1 MFTILRSKL
10 RPPPVRRTALDRAAL
25 LTRLDTAVAG
35 ATTTGRVVLV
45 NAAPGYGKSTLLA
58 AWAARLGEGGTPV
71 VWYNLSPGDRALPV
85 FLAYLEAGLRAAVP
99 GFAPVLPDPP
109 AQDAERA
116 DDAVADGPADAVSVE
131 AAVTPLLGALE
142 GALSGGLP
150 TFQPTHGRPRL
161 LIVLDDLHHV
171 AGHPAIE
178 TALAFLMRHLPA
190 GLVLALTSRHDGG
203 TGLPLVRLRSGRQVT
218 TVGEEELRLLPSEI
232 GRAFPAL
239 AKAAK
244 SRAALPRLLE
254 GIEGWPIGCHVAAE
268 ALSDEPLTAG
278 QSDADG
284 AQLVRRIS
292 DELALYL
299 EEEVLSQVGEPLYSF
314 LLQAAVLDSITI
326 PAADALRER
335 RGSEVLIQ
343 QAQRLHLFIR
353 RTHTEPAVYRY
364 HPLFRAFLYERLAEM
379 YGHDEKRRLHR
390 LTAAY
395 AAGLGDWQGAARQFL
410 AAGDVDA
417 ALAAV
422 NVQREQLLET
432 DPPPPAAGAAAPAP
446 GRDKPPAVEEIGL
459 ALRNTG
465 EAVARRR
472 LVELLGRQAGAE
484 DIPLLEPFLSDTDR
498 GVQEAAQAVLHEL
511 TRRTSGT
518 LRIAMFGGLT
528 VWRGDERVDERE
540 WRRKRAKLLLAYLLL
555 AGPEGA
561 SRQTIAEKV
570 WPDALPG
577 EGNDQFY
584 AHLRALRAVLEPTRD
599 KGGDTVQIKNQQGRY
614 AFAFEHPHHWDLEE
628 FLRYRDAGRR
638 AERLGR
644 VAEATAGY
652 ESAVAIYTGDLLP
665 EPAFSDVAWLYNLRL
680 ACREDLLWMQTYLA
694 ERAAADENWD
704 AAFDHW
710 RVILTLEPARE
721 VVHARLMATYARL
734 GRRDEALAQFQAC
747 RTALRRE
754 LGTEPLPSTIEL
766 YTQILNHAAADLG
779 SRSLVL

>member
-10 RPPPVRRTALDRAAL
+10 RPPTVRREALDRATL
-25 LTRLDTAVAG
+25 LQRLDTAVGG
-35 ATTTGRVVLV
+35 AATAGRVVLV

-85 FLAYLEAGLRAAVP
+85 FLTYLEAGLRAAVP
-99 GFAPVLPDPP
+99 GFAPAPGP
-109 AQDAERA
+109 AAHGA
-116 DDAVADGPADAVSVE
+116 SDDESATDPADAVNVE
-131 AAVTPLLGALE
+131 AAVTPLLGALDL
-142 GALSGGLP
+142 ALSGGLP
-150 TFQPTHGRPRL
+150 TFQPAVGRPRL
-161 LIVLDDLHHV
+161 LIVLEDLHHV

-178 TALAFLMRHLPA
+178 MALAFLIHHLPA
-190 GLVLALTSRHDGG
+190 GLVLTLTGRHDPS
-203 TGLPLVRLRSGRQVT
+203 TGLPLARLRSRRQVT
-218 TVGEEELRLLPSEI
+218 AIGEEELRLLPSEA

-244 SRAALPRLLE
+244 GRSALAHLLDVL
-254 GIEGWPIGCHVAAE
+254 EGWPIGYHIAAE
-268 ALSDEPLTAG
+268 ALGDEVLTAR

-284 AQLVRRIS
+284 AQLARRIT

-314 LLQAAVLDSITI
+314 LLQASVLDAITI

-335 RGSEVLIQ
+335 RGSEVMIG
-343 QAQRLHLFIR
+343 QAQRLHLFVR

-379 YGHDEKRRLHR
+379 YGHDEKRRLQR
-390 LTAAY
+390 LAAAY

-422 NVQREQLLET
+422 NVQREQLLEADT
-432 DPPPPAAGAAAPAP
+432 PPLDNGAGPSP
-446 GRDKPPAVEEIGL
+446 ERDKPPAVEEIGL

-465 EAVARRR
+465 EAAARRR

-484 DIPLLEPFLSDTDR
+484 DMPLLEPFLTDTDR
-498 GVQEAAQAVLHEL
+498 GVQAAAQAVLSDL

-528 VWRGDERVDERE
+528 IWRGDERVDERE

-584 AHLRALRAVLEPTRD
+584 AHLRALRAVLEPTRE

-644 VAEATAGY
+644 VAEATAAY
-652 ESAVAIYTGDLLP
+652 ESAVAIYAGDLMP
-665 EPAFSDVAWLYNLRL
+665 EPPFTDVAWLYNLRL
-680 ACREDLLWMQTYLA
+680 ACREDLLSMQTYLA
-694 ERAAADENWD
+694 ERAAADENWE

-710 RVILTLEPARE
+710 RVILTQEPARE

-754 LGTEPLPSTIEL
+754 LGTEPLPSTVEL
-766 YTQILNHAAADLG
+766 YTQILNHTSDVG

>member
-10 RPPPVRRTALDRAAL
+10 RPPPTRRAALDRAAL

-35 ATTTGRVVLV
+35 ATTAGRVVLV

-99 GFAPVLPDPP
+99 GFAPLPPHPSAHDTDRDPE
-109 AQDAERA
+109 D
-116 DDAVADGPADAVSVE
+116 VADGPADAVSVE
-131 AAVTPLLGALE
+131 AAVTPLLGALDV
-142 GALSGGLP
+142 ALSGGLP
-150 TFQPTHGRPRL
+150 TLQPTQGRPQL

-203 TGLPLVRLRSGRQVT
+203 TGLPLARLRSGRQVT
-218 TVGEEELRLLPSEI
+218 TLGEEELRLLPSEI

-239 AKAAK
+239 AKAGK
-244 SRAALPRLLE
+244 SRAALPHLLE
-254 GIEGWPIGCHVAAE
+254 QIEGWSMGCHVAAE
-268 ALSDEPLTAG
+268 VLSDEPLTAG
-278 QSDADG
+278 QNDADG
-284 AQLVRRIS
+284 TQLVRRIT

-314 LLQAAVLDSITI
+314 LLQTAVLDSITI

-335 RGSEVLIQ
+335 RGSEVLIH
-343 QAQRLHLFIR
+343 QAQRLHLFVR
-353 RTHTEPAVYRY
+353 RTHTEPPVYRY
-364 HPLFRAFLYERLAEM
+364 HPLFRAFLYERLAAV

-422 NVQREQLLET
+422 NVQREQLLEA
-432 DPPPPAAGAAAPAP
+432 DPPPADEGATSPLS
-446 GRDKPPAVEEIGL
+446 RDKLPTVEEIGR

-484 DIPLLEPFLSDTDR
+484 DMPLLEPFLGDTDR
-498 GVQEAAQAVLHEL
+498 GVQAAAQAVLHEL

-644 VAEATAGY
+644 VAEATAAY
-652 ESAVAIYTGDLLP
+652 ESAVAIYAGDLMP
-665 EPAFSDVAWLYNLRL
+665 EPPFSDVAWLYNLRL
-680 ACREDLLWMQTYLA
+680 ACREDLLSMQTYLA
-694 ERAAADENWD
+694 ERAAADEQWE

-754 LGTEPLPSTIEL
+754 LGTEPLPSTVEL
-766 YTQILNHAAADLG
+766 YTQILNHTSDVG